1 MPIIS
6 EEVTAEAIKPVAPVR
21 SAQPPTEQPGDA
33 KHQMNRV
40 HYRTCMALLMLETY
54 YRFLPGTGSAR

>member
-1 MPIIS
+1 MPIII

-33 KHQMNRV
+33 APDMRQVQAQIR
-40 HYRTCMALLMLETY
+40 RAE
-54 YRFLPGTGSAR
+54 ARAQRLRAD